1 MLMFPSGCV
10 LPTPLHDTVSVWFVG
25 VAIPR
30 ASSTHACT
38 QARTHAVG
46 AGVASRNELGPG
58 RARVGVSSDIQ
69 SVFFF
74 FASQSHHKYK
84 KKNSFYGE
92 VKESVIV
99 LFFLPLHKRAK
110 PILSPCLPSHGVRAG
125 AARSCSL
132 SLSLSLSLSRARALS
147 LSAVWCSVTLSSVDT
162 GQQRWSVQDAGQY
175 PRRQGARDAA

>member
-10 LPTPLHDTVSVWFVG
+10 LPTPLHDTVSVWCVG

-46 AGVASRNELGPG
+46 EGVASRNELGPG

-74 FASQSHHKYK
+74 FASQSHDKYK
-84 KKNSFYGE
+84 KKIFFRRSKRERNFSLFSFT
-92 VKESVIV
+92 S
-99 LFFLPLHKRAK
+99 
-110 PILSPCLPSHGVRAG
+110 
-125 AARSCSL
+125 
-132 SLSLSLSLSRARALS
+132 
-147 LSAVWCSVTLSSVDT
+147 
-162 GQQRWSVQDAGQY
+162 
-175 PRRQGARDAA
+175 